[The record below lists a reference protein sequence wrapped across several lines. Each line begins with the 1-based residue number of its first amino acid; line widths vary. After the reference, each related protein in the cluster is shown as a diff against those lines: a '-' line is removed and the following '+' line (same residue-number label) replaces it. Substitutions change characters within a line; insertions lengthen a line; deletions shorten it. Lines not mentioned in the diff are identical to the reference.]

1 MAFKRSSAAR
11 SERRGARYF
20 LFIAIPLL
28 LVVAFVFFVV
38 RQAPGPVPAVLPL
51 NTEAEIRSAWDSKN
65 YEQVIGIA
73 DQRLLGDPLD
83 PDFLFLRG
91 IARYYLAQE
100 RVNFDQQ
107 SIDFNQSLV
116 DLRRALIVSP
126 SQLHSRIHYVLGKLY
141 FHKGYYYFDLALQH
155 LTTAEDMGFHMP
167 DSFEYLGLVNGEL
180 GNVEK
185 GIEFLNASHRENG
198 RAIILLAI
206 ARRYASVENFELTLE
221 FTRKAFESSSDSFEK
236 EQALL
241 LAGEAYRTLEDW
253 QAAEQVYRDL
263 FELNPNSAD
272 AKFFLGEISAARGDQ
287 VQARVYWR
295 EAYAI
300 NPRHPGAISRLNS

>member
-1 MAFKRSSAAR
+1 
-11 SERRGARYF
+11 
-20 LFIAIPLL
+20 
-28 LVVAFVFFVV
+28 
-38 RQAPGPVPAVLPL
+38 
-51 NTEAEIRSAWDSKN
+51 
-65 YEQVIGIA
+65 
-73 DQRLLGDPLD
+73 
-83 PDFLFLRG
+83 
-91 IARYYLAQE
+91 
-100 RVNFDQQ
+100 
-107 SIDFNQSLV
+107 
-116 DLRRALIVSP
+116 
-126 SQLHSRIHYVLGKLY
+126 
-141 FHKGYYYFDLALQH
+141 
-155 LTTAEDMGFHMP
+155 
-167 DSFEYLGLVNGEL
+167 
-180 GNVEK
+180 
-185 GIEFLNASHRENG
+185 
-198 RAIILLAI
+198 AIILLAI

-300 NPRHPGAISRLNS
+300 